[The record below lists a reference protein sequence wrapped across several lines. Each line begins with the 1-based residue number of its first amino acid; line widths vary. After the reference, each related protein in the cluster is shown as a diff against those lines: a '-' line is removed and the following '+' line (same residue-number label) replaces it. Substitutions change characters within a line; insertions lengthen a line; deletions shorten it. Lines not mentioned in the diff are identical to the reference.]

1 MELTLALESRD
12 LCLIMYPSF
21 NSFVIFGKSFNLIYV
36 QFPLRL
42 SVITSQKVILGQ
54 RFSKHDLGTSADVTD
69 IFKGLWDQN
78 SLHYLFFSLPFSQ
91 WNSLGALWHVI
102 SQQIESGSRYENP
115 DRCLLVTRKKLK
127 ML

>member
-69 IFKGLWDQN
+69 IFKGL
-78 SLHYLFFSLPFSQ
+78 
-91 WNSLGALWHVI
+91 
-102 SQQIESGSRYENP
+102 
-115 DRCLLVTRKKLK
+115 
-127 ML
+127 

>member
-12 LCLIMYPSF
+12 WCLIMHLSF
-21 NSFVIFGKSFNLIYV
+21 NSFVIFVKSFNLIYV

-42 SVITSQKVILGQ
+42 SVIISPQKVILGH

-78 SLHYLFFSLPFSQ
+78 SLQYLFFSLPFSQ

-115 DRCLLVTRKKLK
+115 DRCLLVSQKLK